1 MTPSIQQQALYDWI
15 LTGRGSA
22 ELLARAGCGKTTTLM
37 GALTLIYGK
46 MMGSVALMAYN
57 KTIALELKERIAEK
71 GMDWKLAQ
79 AGTCHSFGLGA
90 WKAVAKNVIVDENK
104 VFNIVKSMIVEK
116 DDVYDKNTGTIVQ
129 LVSYAKARAIG
140 YLEKIDNDQAWISIW
155 EHFGMDMEVAEDVSA
170 AQIIA
175 IAKEVYRKSLL
186 ACYDVIDFDDMI
198 LAPLYHKAKIWPKD
212 WVMLDESQDTN
223 PARRALALKLL
234 KPKTGRLIFVGD
246 DRQAI
251 YGFTGAD
258 SDAMASIK
266 KEVNAITL
274 PLSVTYRC
282 PKAVVKE
289 AQRLVPDIEF
299 HESNIEGSV
308 TAIEYE
314 SLYSSNLTASD
325 AVLCRNT
332 APLITLAY
340 DLLGKGIACR
350 VEGREIGT
358 GLIKLAKRW
367 NVKTLVALEE
377 KLDVYLDKQRAK
389 FIEKGQEERIQGLE
403 DQTYC
408 LKVVINR
415 CKSLNKYLIS
425 DLVDEI
431 EGMFGNTKEGEAP
444 KVLTLSTIHKSKG
457 REWERV
463 FVLGREKF
471 MPSPYA
477 RKPWQQLQ
485 EQNLEYVAITRAKVA
500 LIWVSVPKK
509 EGK

>member
-1 MTPSIQQQALYDWI
+1 MTPSVQQQALYDWI

-57 KTIALELKERIAEK
+57 KTIATELKDRIAEQ

-79 AGTCHSFGLGA
+79 AGTCHSFGLSA
-90 WKAVAKNVIVDENK
+90 WKAVAKNVVIDEDK
-104 VFNIVKSMIVEK
+104 VFNIIKSMVKEK
-116 DDVYDKNTGTIVQ
+116 DDFCDKYNAFIKQ
-129 LVSYAKARAIG
+129 LVTYAKGRALG
-140 YLEKIDNDQAWISIW
+140 YLGKIDDNKAWLSIV
-155 EHFGMDMEVAEDVSA
+155 EHFGLDIEIPDDVSVDEL
-170 AQIIA
+170 ITIS
-175 IAKEVYRKSLL
+175 KEVYRKSLL
-186 ACYDVIDFDDMI
+186 QCHDVIDFDDMI

-258 SDAMASIK
+258 SDAMDSIK

-282 PKAVVKE
+282 PKTVVKE

-308 TAIEYE
+308 TSMEYE
-314 SLYSSNLTASD
+314 GLYGSNLTASD

-332 APLITLAY
+332 APLVTLAY

-377 KLDVYLDKQRAK
+377 KLDVYFDKQKAR
-389 FIEKGQEERIQGLE
+389 FIEKGQEERIQNLE

-408 LKVVINR
+408 LKIVIGR
-415 CKSLNKYLIS
+415 CKSLNKYMVS
-425 DLVDEI
+425 DLVTEI
-431 EGMFGNTKEGEAP
+431 EGMFGNTGEGEQP

-477 RKPWQQLQ
+477 RKPWQQIQ
-485 EQNLEYVAITRAKVA
+485 EANLEYVAITRAKEA
-500 LIWVSVPKK
+500 LIWVSAPKK
-509 EGK
+509 KGN